1 MTIKDEFAFIN
12 KIKPKTSHSQHL
24 ITGIGDDAALI
35 RPMDEMDQII
45 CMDTMVEGIH
55 FTKDTMSPN
64 DIGYKALAV
73 NISDIAAMGGKPLY
87 YLVSIAVPKKW
98 SQNEL
103 IAIYDGMK
111 ELSDTYK
118 IDLIGGDTV
127 SSPDTLMITVTVL
140 GQIQR
145 GKQLLRSNARVGDVV
160 FVTGTIGDSAAGLEL
175 ILNRSRNHSFIEN
188 EEYLVRRHQ
197 HPTPRVEIG
206 HALTLLD
213 RVSLNDISDGL
224 ASETN
229 EIAESSKV
237 NLVIDETKL
246 SLSSALLHY
255 NKSRA
260 LEWALYG
267 GEDFELIGTM
277 APETWGQF
285 ENKIHKLGIAITVI
299 GSVQEGKGEVFL
311 LKNGEL
317 IPLEKK
323 GYNHFK

>member
-1 MTIKDEFAFIN
+1 MSIKDEFAFI
-12 KIKPKTSHSQHL
+12 KMIKPKKSHSQHL

-35 RPMDEMDQII
+35 RPMGEMDQII

-55 FTKDTMSPN
+55 FTRDTMSPF
-64 DIGYKALAV
+64 DIGYKAVAV

-98 SQNEL
+98 SQDEL

-127 SSPDTLMITVTVL
+127 SSPDTLMITVTVM
-140 GQIQR
+140 GQVQR
-145 GKQLLRSNARVGDVV
+145 DKQLLRSNARVGDVV

-175 ILNRSRNHSFIEN
+175 LLDKSRHHSFQAIE
-188 EEYLVRRHQ
+188 EQLVRRHQ
-197 HPTPRVEIG
+197 HPSPRVEIG
-206 HALTLLD
+206 HSLSLFD

-237 NLVIDETKL
+237 NLVIDEAKIPL
-246 SLSSALLHY
+246 SAALLHY

-277 APETWGQF
+277 APKDWEQF
-285 ENKIHKLGIAITVI
+285 HNINQMSGIPVTVI
-299 GSVQEGKGEVFL
+299 GYVQEGNGEVFL
-311 LKNGEL
+311 LKNEDI
-317 IPLEKK
+317 IPLKKK